1 MTWSCDDSVSGTLG
15 RHMLLWLSFQGSYF
29 ALSSI
34 IEAWFIVYLFNMRI
48 PVPVFILTLADCYRK
63 FLYPLPQSTTSSIS
77 HPSQWHAESYTD
89 RDLLRSYFR
98 KHRKDLRLA
107 QPPKRLFAG
116 VQSWAHG
123 GEDDLDPGG
132 VHWDLVDSCWLC
144 LVRNS
149 TNDGDVV
156 AQHAKC
162 TDTMWYHVIP
172 ILSTRKMFFW
182 KSCVTFAVFLH
193 LCQTRRLRPDETGFH
208 QSFPYRTQ
216 RLSLHF
222 LVVQFLGSR
231 RQRWRHRKVM
241 KSLLHTVVRC
251 FFSHSV
257 EVICCIYVYITI
269 ISVYINMLPL
279 LWAAQGWHHC

>member
-162 TDTMWYHVIP
+162 TDTMWYLYYPLGRCSFGKVVWPSQFSCIFVKRVAWGP
-172 ILSTRKMFFW
+172 MKQASIKAFLTALSASACT
-182 KSCVTFAVFLH
+182 S
-193 LCQTRRLRPDETGFH
+193 
-208 QSFPYRTQ
+208 
-216 RLSLHF
+216 
-222 LVVQFLGSR
+222 
-231 RQRWRHRKVM
+231 
-241 KSLLHTVVRC
+241 
-251 FFSHSV
+251 
-257 EVICCIYVYITI
+257 
-269 ISVYINMLPL
+269 
-279 LWAAQGWHHC
+279 